1 MILHLDMDAFFASV
15 EQLDRPELKGKCLIV
30 GGASPRAVVTTASY
44 EARKFGVRSAMPMFE
59 ARKRCPHAIIVP
71 GRMARYKEISG
82 QVMALLGDF
91 TPLVEPVSI
100 DEAYLDISGC
110 ERLFGSLETIGAA
123 IKKTIFTRLH
133 LTCSVGIAPL
143 RFLAKIASD
152 LQKPDGLTVI
162 TPDQVAAFI
171 DRLPIHK
178 IPGVG
183 RKAQGKLG
191 DIGVKTLGQVRGY
204 PIALLERHLGKFG
217 HRLAEL
223 AQGIDPTPV
232 TPFTPAKSFSAE
244 VTLSRDTRQ
253 RAELLGYLL
262 RQADDV
268 GRQLRRHGV
277 RARTVTLKLKYADFH
292 QITRSA
298 TLKNPTQTSE
308 TVYEQAAA
316 LLASDLLLQPVR
328 LVGVGASNLVSAD
341 VPRQLDLFATPQV
354 QRADWEK
361 IDRAVDAINLKFG
374 GRKVEKGSLIV
385 PPSKNKARP

>member
-30 GGASPRAVVTTASY
+30 GGNSPRAVVTTASY

-59 ARKRCPHAIIVP
+59 ARKRCPHAVIVP

-82 QVMALLGDF
+82 QVMALLSDF

-100 DEAYLDISGC
+100 DEAYLDIGGC
-110 ERLFGSLETIGAA
+110 DRLFGSPAAIGTA
-123 IKKTIFTRLH
+123 IKKNIFSRLH

-152 LQKPDGLTVI
+152 LQKPNGLTII
-162 TPDQVAAFI
+162 TPDQVSAFI
-171 DRLPIHK
+171 DQLPIQK

-183 RKAQGKLG
+183 EKAQEKLATL
-191 DIGVKTLGQVRGY
+191 GVQTLGQIRHFPV
-204 PIALLERHLGKFG
+204 PTLVRHLGKFG

-223 AQGIDPTPV
+223 AQGIDATPV
-232 TPFTPAKSFSAE
+232 TPSTPAKSFSAE
-244 VTLSRDTRQ
+244 ATLAQDTRLRQ
-253 RAELLGYLL
+253 ELMVHLL

-277 RARTVTLKLKYADFH
+277 RARTITLKLKYADFH

-298 TLKNPTQTSE
+298 TLKTPTQASE
-308 TVYEQAAA
+308 TIYQQAAV
-316 LLASDLLLQPVR
+316 LLDPDLLNQPVR
-328 LVGVGASNLVSAD
+328 LVGVGGSNLVPAET
-341 VPRQLDLFATPQV
+341 PRQLDLFAAPQAK
-354 QRADWEK
+354 RADWDK
-361 IDRAVDAINLKFG
+361 VDRAVDAINLKFG
-374 GRKVEKGSLIV
+374 GKKVEKASLIV
-385 PPSKNKARP
+385 PPRKD